1 MKRKRWWAEQNE
13 DLPVDVYPCSNGE
26 FIPPEP
32 SQDQRRIMAL
42 ADQETERWRRRFGM
56 SRREF
61 VRTSAAMAIGFWAVD
76 AVTGGRWGRYALA
89 HNTETT
95 DACDLEWDEAT
106 GMAQLANLP
115 GEFVFDVQSHHVD
128 PDGLWRVNNPAFH
141 AVFMALWPQAGP
153 LGAFPSLRDDGSVRG
168 FGAGEVDPIQ
178 NLSRFH
184 YFKEL
189 YLDSATT
196 MTVLSAVPSSPDL
209 RNPLP
214 IAEAAETVEM
224 VNRMAQSQ
232 RAVMHAFVMPN
243 RGSAGNNTEGY
254 GLKPVFMEEEFDAME
269 ERAVLYGGILRGWK
283 VYCPWGDV
291 SGQSGWF
298 LDSEDIGLP
307 FLQKVM
313 DISSKPGSLVPPVV
327 ATHKGFALPGF
338 DQRAA
343 SPRDVGPAAAAFPGI
358 RFLVYHS
365 GHDTGEGPQRDY
377 AGDDAV
383 DGAGRSV
390 DALIKTLRVNGL
402 DGPSNGGN
410 SPNVY
415 AELGSVWR
423 DYMSNAD
430 SAAHLIGKLVKHVG
444 PKRVIWGTDS
454 LWYGS
459 PHREI
464 VALRLLDMSNETREL
479 YGLPYGLDGDVED
492 PSRLAPSPARTIR
505 NGILGRNAAAA
516 YDIDP
521 DATRNAIS
529 CDAVNEMRVDYV
541 KDAGTP
547 LERSELRSNELLGFR
562 TRREFLTDFRNKPW
576 AP

>member
-1 MKRKRWWAEQNE
+1 MQSRRSWPEQNE

-26 FIPPEP
+26 FLPPAPTE
-32 SQDQRRIMAL
+32 DQRRIMAL
-42 ADQETERWRRRFGM
+42 AESETERWRRRFGM
-56 SRREF
+56 SRRQF
-61 VRTSAAMAIGFWAVD
+61 VRTSAAMAIGMWAVNS
-76 AVTGGRWGRYALA
+76 VTGLKYGRYALA

-106 GMAQLANLP
+106 GKATLQNLP

-128 PDGLWRVNNPAFH
+128 PEGLWRVNNPAFH
-141 AVFMALWPQAGP
+141 AVFTALWPQAGP
-153 LGAFPSLRDDGSVRG
+153 LGGRPGVRSDGSVRG
-168 FGAGEVDPIQ
+168 FGAGELDPIQ

-196 MTVLSAVPSSPDL
+196 MTVLSAVPSAPDL

-214 IAEAAETVEM
+214 IAEAAETVQM
-224 VNRMAQSQ
+224 VNEMARSQ
-232 RAVMHAFVMPN
+232 RCVMHSFVMPN

-254 GLKPVFMEEEFDAME
+254 GLKPVFLQEELDEMEA
-269 ERAVLYGGILRGWK
+269 RAELYGSILRGWK

-307 FLQKVM
+307 FLQKVQ
-313 DISSKPGSLVPPVV
+313 DISNRYPHIPPVV
-327 ATHKGFALPGF
+327 AAHKGFALPGF
-338 DQRAA
+338 DQRSA
-343 SPRDVGPAAAAFPGI
+343 SPKDVGPAAKAFPGI
-358 RFLVYHS
+358 RFLIYHS

-377 AGDDAV
+377 AGDANV
-383 DGAGRSV
+383 DSAGRSV

-402 DGPSNGGN
+402 DAPANGGN

-423 DYMSNAD
+423 DYMGDVD
-430 SAAHLIGKLVKHVG
+430 SAAHLVGKLIKHVG

-464 VALRLLDMSNETREL
+464 VALRMLEMTQETKEL
-479 YGLPYGLDGDVED
+479 YGLPYGLDGDVDD
-492 PSRLAPSPARTIR
+492 PTVYATDPARSIR
-505 NGILGRNAAAA
+505 NGILGRNAARAYNIDADAA
-516 YDIDP
+516 
-521 DATRNAIS
+521 RNAIA
-529 CDAVNEMRVDYV
+529 CDAVREIRTDYV
-541 KDAGTP
+541 RDAGTA
-547 LERSELRSNELLGFR
+547 LERAEAASNQMLGARTPAELIEE
-562 TRREFLTDFRNKPW
+562 RRGKPW